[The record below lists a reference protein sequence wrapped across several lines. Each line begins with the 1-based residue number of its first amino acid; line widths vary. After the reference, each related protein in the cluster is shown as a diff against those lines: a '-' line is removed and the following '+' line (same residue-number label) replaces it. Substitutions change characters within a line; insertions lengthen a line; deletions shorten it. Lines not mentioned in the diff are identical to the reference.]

1 MLRQNTCSL
10 CTYFSLSSQG
20 LSRQIR
26 AAPKKRSQRNLA
38 GNPQVSQISDDLG
51 CFEGE
56 TQILISRCFR
66 CSHASP
72 LFSEKSD
79 SKYRSFP
86 ESRVKQASM
95 DCPWEPEAQQLTM
108 AFPTTYP
115 PKVGQHDL
123 VPFIS
128 LLSGS
133 WTYPPVHISAA
144 WISECKEEKKWR
156 NGKR

>member
-1 MLRQNTCSL
+1 MDGYSKNALGGTWVLLSMIRAWLKMLRQNTCSL
-10 CTYFSLSSQG
+10 CTS
-20 LSRQIR
+20 
-26 AAPKKRSQRNLA
+26 KKRSSKKLSRK
-38 GNPQVSQISDDLG
+38 PQVSQISDDLG

-95 DCPWEPEAQQLTM
+95 DCPWEPKAQQLTM

-144 WISECKEEKKWR
+144 
-156 NGKR
+156 